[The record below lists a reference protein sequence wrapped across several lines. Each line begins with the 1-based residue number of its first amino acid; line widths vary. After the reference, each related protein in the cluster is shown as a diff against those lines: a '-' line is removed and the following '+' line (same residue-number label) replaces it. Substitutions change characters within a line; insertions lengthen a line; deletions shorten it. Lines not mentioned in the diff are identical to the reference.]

1 MRGKKEKNRREGER
15 EEVETER
22 GGRTTMVKG
31 KREREAVTSL
41 AARIHSD
48 RVSTGESRTV

>member
-41 AARIHSD
+41 AAHIHSD